1 MRRPEMFGTAFLF
14 FGGEVA
20 KATEKTRFRPVGA
33 KLDLAEVDHRTLD
46 LWERE
51 RSFDLL
57 RKKNAG
63 GPRFKFFDGPIT
75 ANVEGMG
82 VHSAWA
88 RTYKDVYQRYKAMQ
102 GYDQR
107 YQNGFDCQGLWVEV
121 QVERE
126 LNLNSKRDIETYGI
140 ARFSEACRAR
150 VDRSAAAITKGSIR
164 MGQWMDW
171 ENSYYTYSDLN
182 ISHIWHVLKLCQ
194 EKGWLYKGHRSMPW
208 CARCGT
214 ALSQHE
220 MIDSYREMTHLSVYV
235 RFPIVRPGPASPAPG
250 EPQSKESFLTWTTTP
265 WTLPANVAL
274 AINPEIEYV
283 RVEVGDEAFIVAK
296 AAAEQIFDRAVIK
309 NQSAIDARKLL
320 GLRYRGPFDELPA
333 SSAGVA
339 GHRVIE
345 WKDVTAA
352 EGTGLVHIAPG
363 CGAEDFALSKTEKLP
378 VLVPIDEN
386 ARFVSGYGW
395 LEGKEA
401 RDVAREIADDLQKR
415 GLLFRAADY
424 VHRYP
429 ECWRCHEEIVFRV
442 DDEWFISMDELR
454 PRLIEAAA
462 KVTWLPPAAG
472 RRMENW
478 LLNMGDWNISRKR
491 YWGLPLPFY
500 TCANKHFFV
509 LGSEEELR
517 KLAKSGLDKL
527 RELHR
532 PWIDEVVVGC
542 PQCGADSKRVKEVGD
557 CWLDAGIVPFSTL
570 DWLHDRKYWEQ
581 WFPADYIVEMVEQVR
596 LWFYSQLFFS
606 VVLTGEAPYRV
617 CESFQPMLAAPGE
630 EFHKSGGNMID
641 LNEACERVGADII
654 RWVVAREDLQEIM
667 YFSFEPLQ
675 ELKRKLLILWNT
687 YSFFVTYANLDG
699 FDPAE
704 KRVPVAERPVMDRWL
719 LSSLARLV
727 AESRASMDAYDVRSA
742 IFKIEAF
749 WEDLSTWYVRR
760 NRARFWKARSQGD
773 SLAAYQTMYET
784 LSTLIRLIAP
794 VMPFVSEDMYQGL
807 AREAAAPGA
816 EASVHLT
823 TYPEERPDRRDDD
836 LERRMRAAR
845 RVVELGRAARASAGV
860 KTRMPLPKLIVVFDA
875 ADRDRGALDERS
887 ELADI
892 VKDELNV
899 KELEVRDQAEGLV
912 RETVKPD
919 LRVLGPKLGKDLP
932 RIRQALAEGRYE
944 RRDGSI
950 AVEGL
955 SLSPSEVLVSH
966 EGAPGHAVG
975 RDAGA
980 TVALETK
987 RTPELELEGLAREIA
1002 HHLNNLRKE
1011 AGLEIADR
1019 IALRYAGPISR
1030 AFERHGNFIAEETLA
1045 TKVTAGLS
1053 GRGHAWKGELNGVAG
1068 EIEIEKV

>member
-1 MRRPEMFGTAFLF
+1 M
-14 FGGEVA
+14 A
-20 KATEKTRFRPVGA
+20 KASERARFRPVGG
-33 KLDLAEVDHRTLD
+33 KLDLAEVDHRVLD

-51 RSFDLL
+51 DTFNML

-63 GPRFKFFDGPIT
+63 GPRFSFIDGPIT

-82 VHSAWA
+82 IHHAWA
-88 RTYKDVYQRYKAMQ
+88 RTYKDVYQRYKAMR
-102 GYDQR
+102 GFDQR

-126 LNLNSKRDIETYGI
+126 LNLNSKRNIETYGI
-140 ARFSEACRAR
+140 GKFSDACRAR
-150 VDRSAAAITKGSIR
+150 VDRSAAAITKHSIR

-171 ENSYYTYSDLN
+171 ENSYFTYTDLN

-235 RFPIVRPGPASPAPG
+235 RFPIEGR
-250 EPQSKESFLTWTTTP
+250 KNESFLVWTTTP

-274 AINPEIEYV
+274 AINPDLEYV
-283 RVEVGDEAFIVAK
+283 RVDLGDEALIVGK
-296 AAAEQIFDRAVIK
+296 AAAEQIFDRA
-309 NQSAIDARKLL
+309 AIEDQKSLEARSLL
-320 GLRYRGPFDELPA
+320 GLHYSGPFDELPA
-333 SSAGVA
+333 AGKA
-339 GHRVIE
+339 AASHRVIE

-378 VLVPIDEN
+378 VLVPIDDM
-386 ARFVSGYGW
+386 ARFVHGYGW
-395 LEGKEA
+395 LEGKDA
-401 RDVAREIADDLQKR
+401 RDVAREIADDLARR
-415 GLLFRAADY
+415 GRLFRAADY
-424 VHRYP
+424 THRYP
-429 ECWRCHEEIVFRV
+429 DCWRCHEEIVFRV
-442 DDEWFISMDELR
+442 DDEWFISMEELR
-454 PRLIEAAA
+454 PKLIAAAA
-462 KVTWLPPAAG
+462 KVNWLPPAAG

-478 LLNMGDWNISRKR
+478 LENMGDWNISRKR

-500 TCANKHFFV
+500 TCEKGHFFV
-509 LGSEEELR
+509 IGSEEELR
-517 KLAKSGLDKL
+517 ERAKSGLDKL

-532 PWIDEVVVGC
+532 PWIDDVVVGC
-542 PQCGADSKRVKEVGD
+542 PECGAASKRVKEVGD

-570 DWLHDRKYWEQ
+570 DWLHDKDHWAK
-581 WFPADYIVEMVEQVR
+581 WFPAEYIVEMVEQVR

-606 VVLTGEAPYRV
+606 VVLTGAAPYRV

-641 LNEACERVGADII
+641 LNEACESVGADII

-667 YFSFEPLQ
+667 YFSWEPLQ

-699 FDPAE
+699 FDPTE
-704 KRVPVAERPVMDRWL
+704 KQVSFAERPVMDRWL

-727 AESRASMDAYDVRSA
+727 AESRAALDAYDVRTA
-742 IFKIEAF
+742 IFKVEGF

-760 NRARFWKARSQGD
+760 NRARFWKARPGGD
-773 SLAAYQTMYET
+773 SLAAYQTLYEA
-784 LSTLIRLIAP
+784 LSTLVRLIAP
-794 VMPFVSEDMYQGL
+794 VMPFISEDMYQGL
-807 AREAAAPGA
+807 SREAAAPGA

-823 TYPEERPDRRDDD
+823 AYPEERPERFDDD
-836 LERRMRAAR
+836 RERRMRAVR
-845 RVVELGRAARASAGV
+845 RVVGVVRDAGAAAGR
-860 KTRMPLPKLIVVFDA
+860 KTRLPLPKLIVVFDA
-875 ADRDRGALDERS
+875 GDRDRGALDASS
-887 ELADI
+887 ELAEI

-899 KELEVRDQAEGLV
+899 KTLEIRAQAEGLV
-912 RETVKPD
+912 KETVKPD
-919 LRVLGPKLGKDLP
+919 LKVLGPKLGKDLP

-955 SLSPSEVLVSH
+955 TLAPNEVLVSH

-1002 HHLNNLRKE
+1002 HHLNNLRKD
-1011 AGLEIADR
+1011 AGLDIADR
-1019 IALRYAGPISR
+1019 IALRYAGPISA
-1030 AFERHGNFIAEETLA
+1030 AFERYGDFIAEEALA
-1045 TKVTAGLS
+1045 TNVAKGLV
-1053 GRGHAWKGELNGVAG
+1053 GRGHSWKGELNGTSG
-1068 EIEIEKV
+1068 ELEIERT

>member
-1 MRRPEMFGTAFLF
+1 MR
-14 FGGEVA
+14 
-20 KATEKTRFRPVGA
+20 
-33 KLDLAEVDHRTLD
+33 
-46 LWERE
+46 
-51 RSFDLL
+51 
-57 RKKNAG
+57 
-63 GPRFKFFDGPIT
+63 
-75 ANVEGMG
+75 
-82 VHSAWA
+82 
-88 RTYKDVYQRYKAMQ
+88 

-171 ENSYYTYSDLN
+171 ENSYFTYSDLN

-220 MIDSYREMTHLSVYV
+220 MTATNSYREMTHQAVFV
-235 RFPIVRPGPASPAPG
+235 RFPIEGR
-250 EPQSKESFLTWTTTP
+250 KNESFLVWTTTP
-265 WTLPANVAL
+265 WTLAANVAVAVHPDL
-274 AINPEIEYV
+274 DYV
-283 RVEVGDEAFIVAK
+283 RAKVGDEVLILS
-296 AAAEQIFDRAVIK
+296 RGTSG
-309 NQSAIDARKLL
+309 SALRSDATILETVRGRDLV
-320 GLRYRGPFDELPA
+320 GLRYRGPFDEELPA
-333 SSAGVA
+333 ARESVP
-339 GHRVIE
+339 GHRVIA
-345 WKDVTAA
+345 WKDVGEA
-352 EGTGLVHIAPG
+352 EGTGMVHIAPG
-363 CGAEDFALSKTEKLP
+363 CGAEDFALSKSEKLP
-378 VLVPIDEN
+378 VLVPIDEM
-386 ARFVSGYGW
+386 ARYVKGYGW
-395 LEGKEA
+395 LEGKDA
-401 RDVAREIADDLQKR
+401 RDVASEIAADLQRR
-415 GLLFRAADY
+415 GLLFRSEEFT
-424 VHRYP
+424 HSYP
-429 ECWRCHEEIVFRV
+429 TCWRCHEEIVFRV

-454 PRLIEAAA
+454 PKLIAAAA
-462 KVTWLPPAAG
+462 KVNWIPPAAG

-478 LLNMGDWNISRKR
+478 LQNMGDWNISRKR

-509 LGSEEELR
+509 VGSEEELR
-517 KLAKSGLDKL
+517 KLAKSGLEKL

-532 PWIDEVVVGC
+532 PWIDEVVVRC
-542 PQCGADSKRVKEVGD
+542 PQCGAESRRVKEVGD

-570 DWLHDRKYWEQ
+570 DWLHDQKYWEQ
-581 WFPADYIVEMVEQVR
+581 WFPADYVVEMVEQVR

-630 EFHKSGGNMID
+630 EFHKTGGNMID
-641 LNEACERVGADII
+641 LNEACESVGADII
-654 RWVVAREDLQEIM
+654 RWAVAREDLQEIM
-667 YFSFEPLQ
+667 YFSWEPLQ
-675 ELKRKLLILWNT
+675 NLKRKLLVLWNT

-699 FDPAE
+699 FEPAD
-704 KRVPVAERPVMDRWL
+704 KQVPLAERPVMDRWL

-727 AESRASMDAYDVRSA
+727 AESRAAMDAYDVRA
-742 IFKIEAF
+742 AVFKIEAF

-760 NRARFWKARSQGD
+760 NRARFWKARPGGD
-773 SLAAYQTMYET
+773 SLAAYQTLYEA
-784 LSTLIRLIAP
+784 LSTLVRLIAP
-794 VMPFVSEDMYQGL
+794 VLPFISEDIYQGL

-823 TYPEERPDRRDDD
+823 AYPEERPERLDDD

-860 KTRMPLPKLIVVFDA
+860 KTRLPLPKLIVVFDA
-875 ADRDRGALDERS
+875 GDRDRGALDASS
-887 ELADI
+887 ELAEI

-899 KELEVRDQAEGLV
+899 KTLEIRDQAEGLV
-912 RETVKPD
+912 KETVKPD
-919 LRVLGPKLGKDLP
+919 LKVLGPKLGKDLP

-955 SLSPSEVLVSH
+955 TLAPNEVLVSH

-1002 HHLNNLRKE
+1002 HHLNNLRKD
-1011 AGLEIADR
+1011 AGLDIADR
-1019 IALRYAGPISR
+1019 IALRYAGPISA
-1030 AFERHGNFIAEETLA
+1030 AFERYGDFIAEEALA
-1045 TKVTAGLS
+1045 TKVAKGLV
-1053 GRGHAWKGELNGVAG
+1053 GRGHSWKGELNGTSG
-1068 EIEIEKV
+1068 ELEIEKT

>member
-1 MRRPEMFGTAFLF
+1 M
-14 FGGEVA
+14 A
-20 KATEKTRFRPVGA
+20 KATEQPRFRPVGA
-33 KLDLAEVDHRTLD
+33 KLDLAEVDHRVLD

-51 RSFDLL
+51 HSFDLL

-88 RTYKDVYQRYKAMQ
+88 RTYKDIYQRYKAMR

-140 ARFSEACRAR
+140 AKFSDACRAR
-150 VDRSAAAITKGSIR
+150 VDRSAVAITKGSIR

-171 ENSYYTYSDLN
+171 ENSYFTYSDLN
-182 ISHIWHVLKLCQ
+182 ISHIWHVLKICQ

-220 MIDSYREMTHLSVYV
+220 MSATNSYREMTHQAVFV
-235 RFPIVRPGPASPAPG
+235 RFPIEGR
-250 EPQSKESFLTWTTTP
+250 KNESFLVWTTTP
-265 WTLPANVAL
+265 WTLAANVAVAVHPDL
-274 AINPEIEYV
+274 DYV
-283 RVEVGDEAFIVAK
+283 RARVGDEVLILS
-296 AAAEQIFDRAVIK
+296 RGTSG
-309 NQSAIDARKLL
+309 SAIRGDATVLETLKGRELV
-320 GLRYRGPFDELPA
+320 GLRYRGPFDEELPA
-333 SSAGVA
+333 AREGVP
-339 GHRVIE
+339 GHRVIA
-345 WKDVTAA
+345 WKDVGEA
-352 EGTGLVHIAPG
+352 EGTGMVHIAPG

-378 VLVPIDEN
+378 VLVPIDEM
-386 ARFVSGYGW
+386 ARYVKGYGW
-395 LEGKEA
+395 LEGKDA
-401 RDVAREIADDLQKR
+401 RDVASEMAADLDRR
-415 GLLFRAADY
+415 GLLFRSEEFT
-424 VHRYP
+424 HSYP
-429 ECWRCHEEIVFRV
+429 TCWRCHEEIVFRV

-454 PRLIEAAA
+454 PRLIAAAA

-478 LLNMGDWNISRKR
+478 LQNMGDWNISRKR

-500 TCANKHFFV
+500 TCAKGHFFV

-517 KLAKSGLDKL
+517 KLAKSGLEKL

-532 PWIDEVVVGC
+532 PWIDDVVVGC
-542 PQCGADSKRVKEVGD
+542 PQCGSASKRVKEVGD

-570 DWLHDRKYWEQ
+570 DWLHDRKHWEQ

-617 CESFQPMLAAPGE
+617 CQSFQPMLLAPGV

-641 LNEACERVGADII
+641 LVEACERAGADTI
-654 RWVVAREDLQEIM
+654 RWLVAREDLQETM
-667 YFSFEPLQ
+667 YFSSWAPL
-675 ELKRKLLILWNT
+675 EDLTRKVLTLWNA
-687 YSFFVTYANLDG
+687 YSFFVTYANLDR
-699 FDPAE
+699 FDPSE
-704 KRVPVAERPVMDRWL
+704 KQVPFKERPVMDRWL
-719 LSSLARLV
+719 LSTLARLV
-727 AESRASMDAYDVRSA
+727 ADGRATMDAYDVRSA
-742 IFKIEAF
+742 LFKMEAF

-760 NRARFWKARSQGD
+760 NRARFWKTRSERD
-773 SLAAYQTMYET
+773 SLAAYQTLYEALTT
-784 LSTLIRLIAP
+784 LTKLLAP
-794 VMPFVSEDMYQGL
+794 AMPFLSEEMYQGL
-807 AREAAAPGA
+807 VRDAKAPGA
-816 EASVHLT
+816 ETSVHLT
-823 TYPEERPDRRDDD
+823 AYPEEQPDRLDDD

-860 KTRMPLPKLIVVFDA
+860 KTRTPLPKLIVVFDA
-875 ADRDRGALDERS
+875 NDRDRGALDGTS

-899 KELEVRDQAEGLV
+899 KAIEIRDAAEGLV
-912 RETVKPD
+912 KETVKPD
-919 LRVLGPKLGKDLP
+919 LKVLGPKLGKELP
-932 RIRQALAEGRYE
+932 RVRQALAEGRYE
-944 RRDGSI
+944 RRDGTI
-950 AVEGL
+950 NVEGFDL
-955 SLSPSEVLVSH
+955 SEAEVIVSH

-980 TVALETK
+980 IVALETK
-987 RTPELELEGLAREIA
+987 VTPELELEGLARELA
-1002 HHLNNLRKE
+1002 HHLNNMRKE
-1011 AGLEIADR
+1011 ARLDISDR
-1019 IALRYAGPISR
+1019 IALRYAGPIAR
-1030 AFERHGNFIAEETLA
+1030 AFQKYGDFIKQEALA
-1045 TKVTAGLS
+1045 TSLTEGLN
-1053 GRGHAWKGELNGVAG
+1053 GRGHKWEGELNGVAG
-1068 EIEIEKV
+1068 QLEIERP